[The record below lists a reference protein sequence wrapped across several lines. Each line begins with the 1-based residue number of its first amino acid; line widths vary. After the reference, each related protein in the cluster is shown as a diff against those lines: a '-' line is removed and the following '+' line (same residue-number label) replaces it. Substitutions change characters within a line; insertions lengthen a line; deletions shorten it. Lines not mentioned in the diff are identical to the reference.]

1 MLPIPA
7 LKGVQQFKR
16 IACMFLLLDLAGCVH
31 FYWLHYQVQTVR
43 TSKMLRVNS
52 KFVLLIL
59 I

>member
-1 MLPIPA
+1 
-7 LKGVQQFKR
+7 
-16 IACMFLLLDLAGCVH
+16 MFMFLDLAGRVH